1 MKLKNMVYSTGKYN
15 DYEVSLTSN
24 TSIVTMK
31 NALSISMDADK
42 KNWAFGHLTYK
53 IIINN
58 ESNSMYEN
66 LLLTNIINTSLVE
79 FVLDSVMIN
88 DLKSEYDYDNKVLSI
103 NIPNIEPNSTT
114 IIKFR
119 VQKKQNKFFILRNN
133 TELHYNSMVL
143 ESNFV
148 TVISPI
154 NKSSK
159 DNFSCD
165 YPHFKN

>member
-1 MKLKNMVYSTGKYN
+1 
-15 DYEVSLTSN
+15 
-24 TSIVTMK
+24 
-31 NALSISMDADK
+31 
-42 KNWAFGHLTYK
+42 
-53 IIINN
+53 
-58 ESNSMYEN
+58 MYEN

-88 DLKSEYDYDNKVLSI
+88 DLKSEYDYDNKTLSI
-103 NIPNIEPNSTT
+103 NIPNIEPNSTA

-148 TVISPI
+148 TVISTI